1 MDCKLKWIN
10 SKRSVVITQMVVK
23 RQVCGKIYLRIIE
36 GEFLLINIISQVLEF
51 VQGEYYDDK
60 KLGSWKYM
68 SKNKMIGG
76 GSQNQKNEKKI
87 GKWVELDEEF
97 SNIKQIIY
105 NGEYDMKS
113 PKVGRCPGHYNGE
126 YNLKGIKLD
135 TGQITQ
141 FENQNKRYKYMQLF
155 KKQICLMTY
164 QQWQNI

>member
-1 MDCKLKWIN
+1 
-10 SKRSVVITQMVVK
+10 
-23 RQVCGKIYLRIIE
+23 
-36 GEFLLINIISQVLEF
+36 
-51 VQGEYYDDK
+51 
-60 KLGSWKYM
+60 
-68 SKNKMIGG
+68 
-76 GSQNQKNEKKI
+76 
-87 GKWVELDEEF
+87 
-97 SNIKQIIY
+97 
-105 NGEYDMKS
+105 MKS